1 MNKVIV
7 VKSFTLWGIH
17 ELSQNP
23 QKYIFKLK
31 KAKSVAII
39 ACDAGVRIIS
49 VMARWWIKE
58 CIVICLAMHFKV
70 SFFKKMT

>member
-7 VKSFTLWGIH
+7 VKNFALRGIN

-49 VMARWWIKE
+49 VMAR
-58 CIVICLAMHFKV
+58 
-70 SFFKKMT
+70 

>member
-7 VKSFTLWGIH
+7 VKSFTLRGIH

-49 VMARWWIKE
+49 EMAR
-58 CIVICLAMHFKV
+58 
-70 SFFKKMT
+70 

>member
-7 VKSFTLWGIH
+7 VKDYALRGIH

-31 KAKSVAII
+31 KAKTVAII
-39 ACDAGVRIIS
+39 ACDVGVRIIS
-49 VMARWWIKE
+49 VMAR
-58 CIVICLAMHFKV
+58 
-70 SFFKKMT
+70 

>member
-1 MNKVIV
+1 MFHINKEENIMNKVIV
-7 VKSFTLWGIH
+7 VKDYALRGIH

-31 KAKSVAII
+31 KAKLVAII

-49 VMARWWIKE
+49 VMAR
-58 CIVICLAMHFKV
+58 
-70 SFFKKMT
+70 

>member
-7 VKSFTLWGIH
+7 VKDYALRGFNDVR
-17 ELSQNP
+17 QNP

-39 ACDAGVRIIS
+39 ACDVGVRIIS
-49 VMARWWIKE
+49 VMAR
-58 CIVICLAMHFKV
+58 
-70 SFFKKMT
+70 

>member
-1 MNKVIV
+1 MNKVVV
-7 VKSFTLWGIH
+7 VKNFALRGIH

-39 ACDAGVRIIS
+39 TCDAGVRIVNVI
-49 VMARWWIKE
+49 AR
-58 CIVICLAMHFKV
+58 
-70 SFFKKMT
+70 